1 MHIALEDLDTGWF
14 GLGIGLT
21 DAEIP
26 VLIERLRDLQ
36 RSRSHFH
43 LRSDFTGSGGVG
55 DVEIYWAEPDAVSNV
70 KIE

>member
-1 MHIALEDLDTGWF
+1 MHITLEDFKTGWF
-14 GLGIGLT
+14 GLGVGIT

-43 LRSDFTGSGGVG
+43 LRSDFTGGGGVG
-55 DVEIYWAEPDAVSNV
+55 DVEIYWAEPGEASNL
-70 KIE
+70 KIV